1 MDPIAHEAKVWRYKT
16 KSLLTLRHIS
26 DRGAYMQETKAL
38 YAGGWE
44 ELVDFVVSIELI
56 ILEP

>member
-1 MDPIAHEAKVWRYKT
+1 
-16 KSLLTLRHIS
+16 
-26 DRGAYMQETKAL
+26 MQETKAL